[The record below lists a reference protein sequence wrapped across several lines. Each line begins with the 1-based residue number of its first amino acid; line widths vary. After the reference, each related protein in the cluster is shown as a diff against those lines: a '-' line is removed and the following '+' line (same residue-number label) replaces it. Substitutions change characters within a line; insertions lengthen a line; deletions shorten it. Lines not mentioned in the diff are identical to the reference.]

1 MKNALQILPSK
12 QTMSSIEIAKL
23 TGKEHP
29 KVTAD
34 IRRILDEAG
43 IDASGFTLTQ
53 KYGNNNERIVFNLPY
68 RETQLVI
75 SGYSVPHRLVIID
88 RWQELESKQVL
99 NLPDFTNPVIAAR
112 AWADQ
117 LEKTQL
123 ALESNKVKDTLIIAS
138 NEASIKAGE
147 VLVREFCKS
156 NDMID
161 IGQNMFFDWMKEQNL
176 IMPSREP
183 YQKYVNLGYFRW
195 KPSIEEFGGKI
206 RHQLMITPR
215 GKIFLAAKY
224 MCYLDKDLAA

>member
-1 MKNALQILPSK
+1 MKNALQILPGK

-75 SGYSVPHRLVIID
+75 SG
-88 RWQELESKQVL
+88 
-99 NLPDFTNPVIAAR
+99 
-112 AWADQ
+112 
-117 LEKTQL
+117 
-123 ALESNKVKDTLIIAS
+123 
-138 NEASIKAGE
+138 E
-147 VLVREFCKS
+147 VLVRQFCKS

-161 IGQNMFFDWMKEQNL
+161 IGQNKFFDWMKEQNF
-176 IMPSREP
+176 IMPNREP

-195 KPSIEEFGGKI
+195 KPSLEEFGGKI

-224 MCYLDKDLAA
+224 MSYLDKDLAA